1 MENPSSK
8 ERAIQIVV
16 DQDITKDSPA
26 AYPVKNMINS
36 VPHLTQCNP
45 VSNRPGVYNPVLEHT
60 RRLSLSASEVSASYM
75 GMVGTSSSIICIFYT
90 EN

>member
-1 MENPSSK
+1 MENSSSR
-8 ERAIQIVV
+8 ERGVQIVV

-45 VSNRPGVYNPVLEHT
+45 VPNRPGVYNPVLEHT

>member
-8 ERAIQIVV
+8 ERGIQIVV

-26 AYPVKNMINS
+26 ANPVKNMIKS

-45 VSNRPGVYNPVLEHT
+45 VSNRPGMHNPVLEHT
-60 RRLSLSASEVSASYM
+60 RHLSLSASEVSASYM
-75 GMVGTSSSIICIFYT
+75 GMVGTSSSIIYIFYT